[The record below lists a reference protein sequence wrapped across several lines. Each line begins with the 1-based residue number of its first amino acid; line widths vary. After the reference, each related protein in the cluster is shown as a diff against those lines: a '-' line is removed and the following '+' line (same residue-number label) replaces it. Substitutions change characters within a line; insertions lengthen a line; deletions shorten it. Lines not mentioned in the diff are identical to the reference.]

1 MATKTNGAEL
11 KAFYADGEFWP
22 NSDDS
27 PLGIFHEETALQVN
41 GQIIDDAEI
50 TDLNDTDSVT
60 ILSGVVYDENDR
72 SFEMSFEAY
81 FKKWRKK
88 VNTTYLIVSVP
99 NDKTDAIKAAIKAA
113 GGKVA

>member
-22 NSDDS
+22 NSEDS
-27 PLGIFHEETALQVN
+27 QIGIFHEETVLQVN
-41 GQIIDDAEI
+41 GDVPDDVEI

-60 ILSGVVYDENDR
+60 ILSGVVLDENDR

-88 VNTTYLIVSVP
+88 ANTTYLIVSVP
-99 NDKTDAIKAAIKAA
+99 NDKADAVKAAIKAA